1 MIKQINQQGH
11 RIHVLVQEFSKQQSS
26 ALESVGQRRL
36 FHIRDGKVLT
46 MKARQGNDVL
56 VEFTIL
62 LSSPTKV
69 LQEKIK

>member
-26 ALESVGQRRL
+26 ALESVGQCRL

-62 LSSPTKV
+62 LSSPTKSY
-69 LQEKIK
+69 KKK